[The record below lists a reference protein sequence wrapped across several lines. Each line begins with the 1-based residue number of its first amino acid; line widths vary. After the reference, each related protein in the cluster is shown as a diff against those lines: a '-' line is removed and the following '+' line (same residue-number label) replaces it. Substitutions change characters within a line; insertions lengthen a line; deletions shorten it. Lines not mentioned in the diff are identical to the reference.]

1 MHMYITD
8 VSDNLNKLSMLIF
21 RNLVTIKPVENDNCQ
36 NYIEIL
42 DIYQDK
48 I

>member
-21 RNLVTIKPVENDNCQ
+21 RNLVIIKPVENDNFQ
-36 NYIEIL
+36 NYIEIF